1 MKKILALLLVFNT
14 IFLSG
19 CWDEREINDL
29 GLVMAVGIDKK
40 KGSPLYTV
48 TAQIAKPSSASG
60 QGGKSGG
67 GDQPVWLGSADGKTI
82 FEAIR
87 NLAKFSSRRVMW
99 AHNNIIVIGESLAE
113 QDITPVVDF
122 FTQNPELRMKT
133 WVAISHGDAKPY
145 ITAKT
150 GLENIPGIS
159 IAELFR
165 YHELP
170 SESVATDMLR
180 LFRDYKSESQQP
192 LVSALN
198 LKTENTPNGPNQ
210 VELEGAAVLKRN
222 KLVGWLSPEE
232 TKGIAWVRN
241 EMKNGIIVVTG
252 VGKEEQNISVEIRD
266 AKSKITA
273 QVSGDMPS
281 INIKVEAKGDI
292 SEFDSATT
300 LSIEEL
306 KSQVEKEACHVIE
319 RQIKQGLDKVQKQ
332 YKSDVLG
339 FGRAVHIS
347 DKEDWYKTIQDK
359 WEEIYPQVPVS
370 INVALDI
377 RTSSLYQ
384 EPINIEK
391 KKRKE

>member
-1 MKKILALLLVFNT
+1 MKRILAVLLVFNT

-19 CWDEREINDL
+19 CWDQREINDL

-67 GDQPVWLGSADGKTI
+67 GDQPVWIGSADGKTI

-99 AHNNIIVIGESLAE
+99 AHNNIIIIGESLAE

-133 WVAISHGDAKPY
+133 WVAVAHGDAKPY
-145 ITAKT
+145 VTAKT

-170 SESVATDMLR
+170 SESIATDMLK

-232 TKGIAWVRN
+232 TRGIAWVRN
-241 EMKNGIIVVTG
+241 EMKNGIIIATG
-252 VGKEEQNISVEIRD
+252 VGKEDQNISVEIRD

-273 QVSGDMPS
+273 QVSGDIPS
-281 INIKVEAKGDI
+281 IKIRVEAKGDI
-292 SEFDSATT
+292 SEFDSTTT

-306 KSQVEKEACHVIE
+306 KTQVEKEACHVIE
-319 RQIKQGLDKVQKQ
+319 QEIKQGLDKLQKQ

-347 DKEDWYKTIQDK
+347 NKEIWYKTMQDK
-359 WEEIYPQVPVS
+359 WEDIYPQVPVS
-370 INVALDI
+370 ISVTLDI
-377 RTSSLYQ
+377 RTASLYQ

-391 KKRKE
+391 KKGKE